1 MAFIKTHLISLVCGL
16 AALIFIGIAAW
27 GMTRDSVAEQMR
39 ARAAV
44 QQKIRALKSTA
55 RNQESINAEAQRG
68 QRFQQEYEEV
78 LAVAKEINQRPL
90 IPVPHRVFPVAEG
103 EYAAYFFAEKYREE
117 VLKLPALLHGGD
129 LPTAAEIQEAA
140 NDIAELLAREA
151 ELLAE
156 GGVQAP
162 PIAAAPATSP
172 ETVDAA
178 GGLITAV
185 LGGDPKRDARIR
197 ANVTKARTI
206 RCYVRTDPDAEDTTF
221 HISPIWDAER
231 MRPTPA
237 EMWFAQV
244 GLWIQQD
251 IVAAIARLNDEAA
264 RRLDPEEAFVENM
277 PVKRLQAIR
286 LLGYWTESGPL
297 PFSIRATSRSAIPL
311 ASGEAFTRRASD
323 DQFDVVRFTVVAVVD
338 QRELLALIDAIS
350 KQNFYQLIEIS
361 CEAVSVTDPDY
372 DQGYIYGAA
381 PVVRATLHCEGYMAR
396 NVYEAL
402 FPPDVRVALGISDS
416 QTDGRGGRRP

>member
-44 QQKIRALKSTA
+44 QQKIKALKATA

-78 LAVAKEINQRPL
+78 LAAAKEINQRPL

-117 VLKLPALLHGGD
+117 VLKLPAVLHGGD
-129 LPTAAEIQEAA
+129 LPSAAEIQEAA

-162 PIAAAPATSP
+162 PIAAAPAAAAPT
-172 ETVDAA
+172 ETTER
-178 GGLITAV
+178 GLVTAV
-185 LGGDPKRDARIR
+185 LRGDPKRDARTR
-197 ANVTKARTI
+197 ANVTKARSI
-206 RCYVRTDPDAEDTTF
+206 RCYVRTDPDAEDTSF

-231 MRPTPA
+231 MRPTPN
-237 EMWFAQV
+237 EMWYAQV

-264 RRLDPEEAFVENM
+264 RQVGPEEAFVENM
-277 PVKRLQAIR
+277 PVKRLVAVR
-286 LLGYWTESGPL
+286 LLGYWTEFGSV
-297 PFSIRATSRSAIPL
+297 PFSIRTTSRSAIPL
-311 ASGEAFTRRASD
+311 ASSEAFTRRVSD

-338 QRELLALIDAIS
+338 QRELLALIDAITR
-350 KQNFYQLIEIS
+350 QNFYQLIEVS
-361 CEAVSVTDPDY
+361 CEAISVMDADY
-372 DQGYIYGAA
+372 EQGYIYGAA
-381 PVVRATLHCEGYMAR
+381 PAVRATLHWEGYMAR

-402 FPPDVRVALGISDS
+402 FPPEVRQDLGIRDG
-416 QTDGRGGRRP
+416 QTERRGGRRP